1 MPIKRRKARNYQ
13 TPANRYLKNS
23 TRRWFSYV
31 NLLREQGKLN
41 EQVETAIHNLTLEDL
56 IVIKME
62 LSTRTQKSPLFG
74 IPLLDTIQTIVTEAM
89 LKYAISVTLTPSEAA
104 ASLGISLDAF
114 KKNIWDFKIYDFIP
128 KREEMLKMKERA
140 KEIRDRTKKKNT
152 LP

>member
-56 IVIKME
+56 IVVKME

-74 IPLLDTIQTIVTEAM
+74 IPLLDTIKTIVTEAM